1 VRDKFHS
8 LRYSMDVWHGCLSM
22 SRQYLRGW
30 SANKNASMKREN
42 ITYWP
47 SWRLSTKGMRIRFI
61 ILWFERKIHVGGWI
75 GNYL

>member
-1 VRDKFHS
+1 
-8 LRYSMDVWHGCLSM
+8 
-22 SRQYLRGW
+22 
-30 SANKNASMKREN
+30 MKREN